1 VLQKEGKIGMLQML
15 IQPQYKRLYFVP
27 DRQENW
33 CFVSNSLKMLVA
45 WAELKERSYG
55 ADCRIYTPENPT
67 NKFAN
72 VWDTLFDEFVIAH
85 ILGWWGKAIMV
96 RNLPL
101 LWVLSI
107 GFEVMEV
114 GHLYA
119 GLSLPSSFLLG
130 MGCMVTM
137 WKPNSKCLYSFL
149 TNLCT

>member
-1 VLQKEGKIGMLQML
+1 VLQKESKIGMLQML
-15 IQPQYKRLYFVP
+15 IQPQYKRFYFVP

-33 CFVSNSLKMLVA
+33 CFVSNSFKMLVA

-130 MGCMVTM
+130 MGCVVTM
-137 WKPNSKCLYSFL
+137 WKLNSKCLYSFL

>member
-1 VLQKEGKIGMLQML
+1 MMQ
-15 IQPQYKRLYFVP
+15 
-27 DRQENW
+27 
-33 CFVSNSLKMLVA
+33 
-45 WAELKERSYG
+45 
-55 ADCRIYTPENPT
+55 
-67 NKFAN
+67 
-72 VWDTLFDEFVIAH
+72 DTLFDEFVIAH

-130 MGCMVTM
+130 MGSMVTM